1 MGYMS
6 KQDYEDTKAAL
17 LGLIGVLTSGQ
28 KVALAVEREQ
38 RESKESWGMI
48 VRDLR
53 KRGLKPWRCTI
64 ADGHWGLGATLVEQ
78 YPTLAE
84 QRWWNQKI
92 VNVLDALPKSLHD
105 PRPRLQMGRFARS
118 MLSSRH
124 EN

>member
-6 KQDYEDTKAAL
+6 KQDFEDIKAAL
-17 LGLIGVLTSGQ
+17 LVLTGVLTSGQ
-28 KVALAVEREQ
+28 KVALAVQRGQ

-64 ADGHWGLGATLVEQ
+64 TDRHWGLGTILVEQ

-92 VNVLDALPKSLHD
+92 LNVLNALPKSLHD
-105 PRPRLQMGRFARS
+105 PRLRLQMGRFARS